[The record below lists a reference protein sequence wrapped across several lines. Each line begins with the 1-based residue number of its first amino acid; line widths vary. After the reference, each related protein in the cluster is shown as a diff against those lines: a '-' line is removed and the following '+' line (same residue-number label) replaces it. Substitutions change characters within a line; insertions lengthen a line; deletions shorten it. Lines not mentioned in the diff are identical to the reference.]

1 MADIA
6 QQNLP
11 KQPKSS
17 VTGFPQSFKKKASE
31 AQESAPSQ
39 VEDVKSQ
46 THEATQTGTQNG
58 EEYENQTNDENE
70 TVDEE
75 EGTEAI
81 PAGSVDDEGNVVD
94 EEGKVVGQ

>member
-11 KQPKSS
+11 KQAKGS
-17 VTGFPQSFKKKASE
+17 VAGSPQAAKKKAAE

-58 EEYENQTNDENE
+58 EHENGTIDENE
-70 TVDEE
+70 TVDDE

-81 PAGSVDDEGNVVD
+81 PAGSVDEEGNVVD
-94 EEGKVVGQ
+94 EEGNVVGQ